1 MCANSAIIRA
11 GIFIMNDFGFLRV
24 AAVCPPLFLGDV
36 EKNVKTI
43 CDTLDVLK
51 KSKVQVAVF
60 PELCITG
67 YTCGDLFSQSLL
79 LETAEKAIEKILP
92 YTKGIAVFVGLP
104 LRGTNGALY
113 NAAALLND
121 AETVLIYPKRFIP
134 NYGEFYEKRWFTP
147 YDGEDSLFKWPIGGC
162 VKLYSG
168 GIFTGAVVGCEI
180 CEDAWV
186 PLSPSTA
193 FALEGANVIVNLSA
207 GNEVIGKKEYRRDLV
222 KMNSAKNICAYI
234 YANAGTDESSQDLVF
249 SGHSIIAE
257 NGTVLKEKH
266 PFSESCFIISDIDIE
281 KLNHERMRTETFS
294 QKNVIGGRNFGLK
307 ETRAAFV
314 EPLDLSDFG
323 LYRNVDGHPFVPGN
337 EDFLFNHCI
346 EISRIQRT
354 GLARRI
360 KAVGVEKVVIGISG
374 GLDSTLA
381 LLVACNA
388 FDYLKL
394 DRKGIIGITM
404 PGFGTTDRTYEN
416 AKSLVK
422 NCGATLVEIPIK
434 EAATV
439 HLKDL
444 SHPLDLY
451 DVTYENAQARER
463 TQVLFDYANMHNAI
477 LIGTGDLSELAL
489 GWCTY
494 NGDQMSNYGVNNS
507 IPKTLVR
514 FLVKFYAGGEGVS
527 RELKDVLN
535 DILETPVSPELLP
548 PDKDGNIAQKT
559 ESSIG
564 SYILH
569 DFFLYNCVR
578 NGFSPKKIYFL
589 AKASIKQNMLEEF
602 SDSTIKNT
610 LKTFYKRFFSQ
621 QFKRSCMP
629 DGVKVG
635 TVSLSPRG
643 DWRMPSDALADLW
656 LKQVEEL

>member
-1 MCANSAIIRA
+1 
-11 GIFIMNDFGFLRV
+11 MNNFGFLRV
-24 AAVCPPLFLGDV
+24 AAVCTPVYIGDV
-36 EKNVKTI
+36 EENVKTI
-43 CDTLDVLK
+43 CETLEILK
-51 KSKVQVAVF
+51 KAKVQVAVF

-67 YTCGDLFSQSLL
+67 YTCGDLFGQSLL
-79 LETAEKAIEKILP
+79 LESAEKAVEQILP
-92 YTKGIAVFVGLP
+92 YTKGIMAFVGLP
-104 LRGTNGALY
+104 LRGSNGALY
-113 NAAALLND
+113 NVAVMLND
-121 AETVLIYPKRFIP
+121 AKTVLIYPKRFIP

-147 YDGEDSLFKWPIGGC
+147 YDGEDCLFKWPIGGC
-162 VKLYSG
+162 VKVYSG
-168 GIFTGAVVGCEI
+168 GVFTGAVVGCEI

-207 GNEVIGKKEYRRDLV
+207 SNEVIGKEEYRYDLV
-222 KMNSAKNICAYI
+222 KMNSAKNVCAYI
-234 YANAGTDESSQDLVF
+234 YANAGALESSQDLVF

-257 NGTVLKEKH
+257 NGTVLRERK
-266 PFSESCFIISDIDIE
+266 PFSENAFCSADIDIE
-281 KLNHERMRTETFS
+281 KLNHERMHTETFS

-307 ETRAAFV
+307 ETRDAFV
-314 EPLDLSDFG
+314 EPLDLSDFS
-323 LYRNVDGHPFVPGN
+323 LNRIVDGHPFVPGD
-337 EDFLFNHCI
+337 ETDLFNHWI
-346 EISRIQRT
+346 DISRIQKT

-360 KAVGVEKVVIGISG
+360 LAVGVKKVVIGISG

-381 LLVACNA
+381 LLVACDA
-388 FDYLKL
+388 FDYLEF

-444 SHPLDLY
+444 SHPIDLY
-451 DVTYENAQARER
+451 DITYENAQARER

-477 LIGTGDLSELAL
+477 LVGTGDLSELAL

-514 FLVKFYAGGEGVS
+514 FLVNFYKTRDNVS
-527 RELKDVLN
+527 QELKDILT
-535 DILETPVSPELLP
+535 DILDTPVSPELLP
-548 PDKDGNIAQKT
+548 PDQDGNIVQKT

-569 DFFLYNCVR
+569 DFFLYNCLR

-589 AKASIKQNMLEEF
+589 AKVAIKQNRLEDF
-602 SDSTIKNT
+602 SDSTIKET
-610 LKTFYKRFFSQ
+610 LKVFYKRFFSQ

-643 DWRMPSDALADLW
+643 DWRMPSDAFSTLW
-656 LKQVEEL
+656 LKQIEEL

>member
-1 MCANSAIIRA
+1 
-11 GIFIMNDFGFLRV
+11 MNNFGFLRV
-24 AAVCPPLFLGDV
+24 AAVCPPLDLGDV
-36 EKNVKTI
+36 EENVKTI
-43 CDTLDVLK
+43 CESLVELK
-51 KSKVQVAVF
+51 KQKIQLVVF

-67 YTCGDLFSQSLL
+67 YTCGDLFGQNIL
-79 LETAEKAIEKILP
+79 LESAEKAIEKILP
-92 YTKGIAVFVGLP
+92 YTKGLAVFVGLP
-104 LRGTNGALY
+104 LRGSNGALY
-113 NAAALLND
+113 NVAAMLND
-121 AETVLIYPKRFIP
+121 AKTVLIYPKRFIP

-147 YDGEDSLFKWPIGGC
+147 YDGEDNLFKWSIGGC

-168 GIFTGAVVGCEI
+168 GVFTGAVVGCEI

-207 GNEVIGKKEYRRDLV
+207 GNEVIGKKEYRKDLV
-222 KMNSAKNICAYI
+222 KMTSAKNICAYI
-234 YANAGTDESSQDLVF
+234 YANAGTMESSQDLVF
-249 SGHSIIAE
+249 SGHSMIAE
-257 NGTVLKEKH
+257 NGTILGEIQ
-266 PFSESCFIISDIDIE
+266 PFSDPAFCHADIDIE
-281 KLNHERMRTETFS
+281 KLNHERMHTETFS

-307 ETRAAFV
+307 ETREACV
-314 EPLDLSDFG
+314 EPLDLSDFN
-323 LYRNVDGHPFVPGN
+323 LVRKVNGHPFVPDDTN
-337 EDFLFNHCI
+337 FLVNNCLD
-346 EISRIQRT
+346 ISNIQRE

-360 KAVGVEKVVIGISG
+360 LSIGVEKVVIGISG

-381 LLVACNA
+381 FIVACRT

-416 AKSLVK
+416 AKALVI
-422 NCGATLVEIPIK
+422 NSGATLVEIPIK

-514 FLVKFYAGGEGVS
+514 YLVLVYAS
-527 RELKDVLN
+527 REDINKKLKDVLL
-535 DILETPVSPELLP
+535 DILDTPVSPELLP

-559 ESSIG
+559 ENTVG
-564 SYILH
+564 SYILQ
-569 DFFLYNCVR
+569 DFFLFNCVR

-589 AKASIKQNMLEEF
+589 AKVAIKQENLEEF
-602 SDSTIKNT
+602 SDEAIKNT
-610 LKTFYKRFFSQ
+610 LKIFYKRFFSQ

-643 DWRMPSDALADLW
+643 DWRMPSDAYADLW
-656 LKQVEEL
+656 LKQIEEL